1 MRGQINSDSC
11 AYLQRANGPRMCCGS
26 EPHQAPNG
34 SALGAC
40 LAVTTYQHMAIT
52 LLAPGECLRGWSW
65 GAWPWGATPPVHALR
80 VSESLLPRA
89 ECDAA
94 VCIPVHYQIMNMAL
108 PHSETFLLTKCC
120 AYSELSTA
128 RFC

>member
-1 MRGQINSDSC
+1 MALEC
-11 AYLQRANGPRMCCGS
+11 AAGLSPTRHPMAQLWERALQSPISMWQSLCL
-26 EPHQAPNG
+26 HQG
-34 SALGAC
+34 
-40 LAVTTYQHMAIT
+40 
-52 LLAPGECLRGWSW
+52 
-65 GAWPWGATPPVHALR
+65 PWGASPPVHALH

-94 VCIPVHYQIMNMAL
+94 VCIPVHYQIMNTAL

-120 AYSELSTA
+120 TYSQLSLA